1 MARSRQKIDRALPTE
16 TKGKDPLNGRLYCRK
31 CMMVKR
37 ATLFFS
43 AVDLKID
50 SNGKMSICS
59 ECIDEIFRGHFIMAS
74 ENFEI
79 ATMETCRDVNV
90 RFEGGIVA
98 NMVSEQNH
106 CKEKRSTDG
115 FFGKYKR
122 LLIQSQSVKIKD
134 RDGTK
139 DYDGLVYV
147 PPTVQEI
154 GEVYKGYKVERD
166 VKKFW
171 GPHYTVEEYDFL
183 EDQFKDWTT
192 KHDVRTKEQG
202 LMFKYICQ
210 LQLDYEHKRAKKESV
225 SSLLKDIQK
234 AMEVAGVSPNKSKD
248 MDGGRAGNTYSDF
261 IKMIEEN
268 EPAEYYKD
276 KELFADYDNLGQ
288 YCEDYITRPLLNF
301 LGQQPADFY
310 VRDDGE
316 GGNGGDL
323 LSEIRDENEE
333 DEDDDLFVLGGGVQ

>member
-1 MARSRQKIDRALPTE
+1 M
-16 TKGKDPLNGRLYCRK
+16 
-31 CMMVKR
+31 
-37 ATLFFS
+37 FFS

-50 SNGKMSICS
+50 SNGRMSICS
-59 ECIDEIFRGHFIMAS
+59 DCIDEIFRGHFIMAS
-74 ENFEI
+74 DNYDI
-79 ATMETCRDVNV
+79 ATMQTCRDVNV
-90 RFEGGIVA
+90 RFDGTVVA
-98 NMVSEQNH
+98 RMVNDKKL
-106 CKEKRSTDG
+106 CDEKRNTNG
-115 FFGKYKR
+115 FFGRYKR
-122 LLIQSQSVKIKD
+122 LLIQSQPVAIAGK
-134 RDGTK
+134 TTNME
-139 DYDGLVYV
+139 YDSLTYDA
-147 PPTVQEI
+147 PTTEEM
-154 GEVYKGYKVERD
+154 GKAYEGYKVQRD

-171 GPHYTVEEYDFL
+171 GPHYTLEEYDFL
-183 EDQFKDWTT
+183 EDQFKEWTT

-234 AMEVAGVSPNKSKD
+234 AMEVAGVSPNKAKD
-248 MDGGRAGNTYSDF
+248 VDSSRQFNAYSDF
-261 IKMIEEN
+261 IKMIEET

-276 KELFADYDNLGQ
+276 KPLFADYDNLGQ

-323 LSEIRDENEE
+323 LSETRDQGDDD
-333 DEDDDLFVLGGGVQ
+333 DEDQDLFQLGSGG